1 MLNTVQGY
9 EVDLTAQP
17 YQCLPPKELSFNR
30 EEAKA
35 LSTEVEKMLSKNAIS
50 LVQGQS
56 HGFYSQ
62 LFIVPKKDGGQRP
75 IINLNSFVKPQ
86 HFKMESIT
94 MLKDTLK
101 QGDYMTKVDLKDA
114 YFKKR
119 TTSNKIQLG
128 RENLSIQLPSFRVV
142 VGPLGLYQDHS

>member
-9 EVDLTAQP
+9 EVDLIAQP
-17 YQCLPPKELSFNR
+17 YQCLPPKELSFNK

-56 HGFYSQ
+56 PGFYSQ

-75 IINLNSFVKPQ
+75 IINLKKLNSFVKPQ

-101 QGDYMTKVDLKDA
+101 QGDYCISGLVCIVKRLRLLNYISKVFA
-114 YFKKR
+114 VKR
-119 TTSNKIQLG
+119 L
-128 RENLSIQLPSFRVV
+128 R
-142 VGPLGLYQDHS
+142 